1 MGDRALSPSFAERE
15 LAARVL
21 DALLRE
27 GYGGLPRRVERGA
40 GGGPVLRLPGP
51 AGAAVPLR
59 PSGFLQDLA
68 VCRPSAVTLDQVLD
82 ALARVAEPADAEG
95 VAAFGRECREALAA
109 TRLHERCHARVL
121 ARLDRRRRAD
131 ERVALGVTTW
141 YDALAAYVDHPVYP
155 TSRGR
160 RGLVEADLVRY
171 APELAPTFALRWAAV
186 PRPAL
191 VGAGTL
197 PRWWPVPADV
207 GLPAGLG
214 RTHELVPVHPL
225 TARRPPV
232 EVAPRAR
239 VRVAPTLSMRTVAVA
254 HDPGVHLKVP
264 LPTSTLGLRNRRGL
278 APGTLEDGALLHR
291 LLQAVLAREPDL
303 RERVLLADD
312 GTYGH
317 AGREELG
324 YLVRRFPAGL
334 DDARVVPVAALLA
347 PAPGGRLVVEE
358 LAAEC
363 AGGDVIALLDRY
375 LALLFD
381 LNVALFVRYGIALEA
396 HQQNVSVVLQPG
408 GTGVGLL
415 LKDYD
420 GTLLHH
426 EWLDAG
432 LGGAAPRPDELRDQ
446 RLLTGDPHGLVD
458 VFVTITVHLCAG
470 ALAFGLADRG
480 VVPLGRLL
488 GLVRH
493 RLERSLARH
502 AGSPR
507 ADLLRARVLEAER
520 LPGKAMVIAGTLVD
534 KARTGARDVNKHY
547 GADGPNYLR
556 TARWD

>member
-1 MGDRALSPSFAERE
+1 MGDRALRPPDAEHE

-27 GYGGLPRRVERGA
+27 GYGDLARRVEHGPGGA
-40 GGGPVLRLPGP
+40 PVLRLPGP
-51 AGAAVPLR
+51 GAAVPLR
-59 PSGFLQDLA
+59 RGAFLQDLT
-68 VCRPSAVTLDQVLD
+68 VCRPSPVTLDQVLG
-82 ALARVAEPADAEG
+82 ALACMADPADADG

-109 TRLHERCHARVL
+109 MGLHERCHARVL
-121 ARLDRRRRAD
+121 ARLERRRRAD
-131 ERVALGVTTW
+131 ERVALGAGTW

-155 TSRGR
+155 TSRAR
-160 RGLVEADLVRY
+160 LGLVEADLVRY
-171 APELAPTFALRWAAV
+171 APELAPAFSLRWAAV
-186 PRPAL
+186 PRPELVRAGAL
-191 VGAGTL
+191 PA
-197 PRWWPVPADV
+197 WWPAPSDV
-207 GLPAGLG
+207 GLPAGLE

-254 HDPGVHLKVP
+254 ADPAVHVKVP

-278 APGTLEDGALLHR
+278 VPGTLEDGALLQG
-291 LLQAVLAREPDL
+291 LLRAVLAREPDL

-317 AGREELG
+317 AGRQELG

-334 DDARVVPVAALLA
+334 DGARVVPVAALLA

-358 LAAEC
+358 LAGEC
-363 AGGDVIALLDRY
+363 AGGDLTALLDRY

-381 LNVALFVRYGIALEA
+381 LNVALFVRHGVALEA
-396 HQQNVSVVLQPG
+396 HQQNVSVVLRPG
-408 GTGVGLL
+408 EPGVRLL

-420 GTLLHH
+420 GTLVHPA
-426 EWLDAG
+426 WLDR
-432 LGGAAPRPDELRDQ
+432 AAPRLDDLRDR
-446 RLLTGDPHGLVD
+446 RLLTGDPDALVD

-480 VVPLGRLL
+480 VAPLAELL
-488 GLVRH
+488 GLVRR

-502 AGSPR
+502 EGSPR
-507 ADLLRARVLEAER
+507 ADLLRARVLEADR

-556 TARWD
+556 EARWH